1 MTYREFFIKKRN
13 GKQRRICAPDAEL
26 LAAQRA
32 MLPYLE
38 ASFYVRLASQ
48 SLPLNIFHG
57 FLKNHNCVTA
67 ALQHTGYAHTIGLD
81 ISNCFDSI
89 YAGSIDTSLDLSVV
103 AHKDGTLAQGF
114 ATSPILANTYLIY
127 PVAELRNLLQTMYP
141 TGFALTIYADDV
153 QISVPESDYATLDT
167 VIKFATAIFK
177 KYKLTINP
185 KKTRIHH
192 AKYGNRRILGIQVGS
207 TLQPNRKLKKRIR
220 AARHQRNG
228 PSLGGLITA
237 SRMMLPKALR

>member
-32 MLPYLE
+32 MLPSLE
-38 ASFYVRLASQ
+38 AKFYARLAYMQ
-48 SLPLNIFHG
+48 LPNGIFHG

-67 ALQHTGYAHTIGLD
+67 AMRHTGYAHTIGLD

-89 YAGSIDTSLDLSVV
+89 YAGSIDISLDLSIV

-127 PVAELRNLLQTMYP
+127 PVAELRNLLQAIYP
-141 TGFALTIYADDV
+141 TGFALTTYADDI
-153 QISVPESDYATLDT
+153 QISVPESNYTTLNT
-167 VIKFATAIFK
+167 VIKFATSIFK

-228 PSLGGLITA
+228 PSLGGLVTA
-237 SRMMLPKALR
+237 SRMLLPRALR